1 MTMESRN
8 SLSGIVVDSAM
19 RKQVVFL
26 PQSISISSAIN
37 TLIKQKI
44 NGLLTVD
51 EKGFPAGVLSKTDIM
66 GAYYADIPI
75 DAPLEY
81 IMSRPPLFC
90 RSDDP
95 LEAAL
100 EQMRVTGVY
109 RLYVVEGEG
118 GPVVGSLA
126 YPDIVG
132 LLYQY
137 CCKCDYS
144 HYRKLARRDGESIDR
159 TLVRDCM
166 TKDLKGIYQTDSI
179 VVAMEAL
186 SANKMGAILV
196 RDRNG
201 FGVGV
206 ISKTDLILAY
216 KHGVNP
222 SDQAHSIMSSP
233 LQSCPADALLED
245 AIRTMIFSDLHRL
258 FVSEAESADIVGVF
272 TLTDAA
278 RNKSGSCH
286 ACVSSRITV

>member
-1 MTMESRN
+1 MTMDSRN
-8 SLSGIVVDSAM
+8 SLSGVVVDSAM
-19 RKQVVFL
+19 RKQVIRL
-26 PQSISISSAIN
+26 PQNISISSGIN
-37 TLIKQKI
+37 TLIKHKI
-44 NGLLTVD
+44 NGLLTID
-51 EKGFPAGVLSKTDIM
+51 EDGLPAGVLSKTDIM
-66 GAYYADIPI
+66 GAYYAAIPI

-109 RLYVVEGEG
+109 RLYVMEAEGES
-118 GPVVGSLA
+118 VVGSLA

-137 CCKCDYS
+137 CYKCDYS
-144 HYRKLARRDGESIDR
+144 DFRKLPQRGGESIER
-159 TLVRDCM
+159 SLVRDCM
-166 TKDLKGIYQTDSI
+166 TKDLKGICQTDSI
-179 VVAMEAL
+179 ILAMEAL

-196 RDRNG
+196 RDQENSP
-201 FGVGV
+201 VGV

-216 KHGVNP
+216 KHGVDP
-222 SDQAHSIMSSP
+222 SSQAHSIMSSP
-233 LQSCPADALLED
+233 LKSCRADELLED

-258 FVSEAESADIVGVF
+258 FVSEEGSGDIIGVF

-278 RNKSGSCH
+278 RNKSGSCQ

>member
-1 MTMESRN
+1 MTMDSRN
-8 SLSGIVVDSAM
+8 SLSGVVVDSAM
-19 RKQVVFL
+19 RKQVIRL
-26 PQSISISSAIN
+26 PQNISISSGIN
-37 TLIKQKI
+37 TLIKHKV

-51 EKGFPAGVLSKTDIM
+51 EDGFPVGVLSKTDIM
-66 GAYYADIPI
+66 GAYYATIPI
-75 DAPLEY
+75 DAPLDY

-109 RLYVVEGEG
+109 RLYVMEAEGES
-118 GPVVGSLA
+118 VVGSLA

-144 HYRKLARRDGESIDR
+144 HFRKLPQRGGESIER
-159 TLVRDCM
+159 TLVKDCM
-166 TKDLKGIYQTDSI
+166 TKDLKGICQTDSI
-179 VVAMEAL
+179 VLAMEAL

-196 RDRNG
+196 RDQENSP
-201 FGVGV
+201 VGV

-216 KHGVNP
+216 KHGVDP
-222 SDQAHSIMSSP
+222 SGQAHSIMSRP
-233 LQSCPADALLED
+233 LKSCRADELLED

-258 FVSEAESADIVGVF
+258 FVSEEGSGDIIGVF

-278 RNKSGSCH
+278 RNKSGSCQ

>member
-1 MTMESRN
+1 MTMDSRN
-8 SLSGIVVDSAM
+8 SLSGILVDSAM
-19 RKQVVFL
+19 RKQAVFL

-51 EKGFPAGVLSKTDIM
+51 DNGFPAGVLSKTDIM

-90 RSDDP
+90 RSGDP
-95 LEAAL
+95 LETAL

-109 RLYVVEGEG
+109 RLYVVEYEG

-144 HYRKLARRDGESIDR
+144 HYRKLPPRDGPSIDR

-166 TKDLKGIYQTDSI
+166 TKDLKGIFETDSI

-196 RDRNG
+196 RDRNSI
-201 FGVGV
+201 GVGV

-222 SDQAHSIMSSP
+222 SEQAHSIMTSP
-233 LQSCPADALLED
+233 LQSCRADALLED

-258 FVSEAESADIVGVF
+258 FVSEVDSGEIVGVF